1 MNARQKAK
9 KYKKM
14 AERYKDKAEAWDRQQ
29 RTELYKHAFRR
40 GYGTVET
47 LKVAKRLDYRVLVD
61 EEFLKKEMAMELAEA
76 LLREGYINFKVDDEF
91 DEYTMA
97 SRMTATLKVTKGD
110 IVCYDIYEIPLNEEE
125 E

>member
-14 AERYKDKAEAWDRQQ
+14 AERYKDKANAWDRHQ
-29 RTELYKHAFRR
+29 RSELYKQTFRR
-40 GYGTVET
+40 GYGTIET
-47 LKVAKRLDYRVLVD
+47 LKVAKLLDYRVLVD

-91 DEYTMA
+91 NEYTMA
-97 SRMTATLKVTKGD
+97 SRMTATLKVTKGAWD
-110 IVCYDIYEIPLNEEE
+110 NDIY
-125 E
+125 